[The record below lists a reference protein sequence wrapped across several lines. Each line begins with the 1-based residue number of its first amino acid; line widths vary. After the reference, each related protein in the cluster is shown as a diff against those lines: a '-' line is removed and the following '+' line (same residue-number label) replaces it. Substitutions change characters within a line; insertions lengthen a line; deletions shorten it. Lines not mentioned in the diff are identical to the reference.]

1 MAKKMAIPKKL
12 DVRIYIKNGERLLPL
27 VKIKIKYFLGTGSKQ

>member
-12 DVRIYIKNGERLLPL
+12 DVRIYKKWREVTPPRQNKN
-27 VKIKIKYFLGTGSKQ
+27 